1 MEKINKHHFI
11 LQLRNACVSCIS
23 SSVDIYTAF
32 KQEAVSLCNVISIA
46 NVLCVKFESVEHGID
61 LALQDLVVDG
71 V

>member
-1 MEKINKHHFI
+1 M
-11 LQLRNACVSCIS
+11 SCIS
-23 SSVDIYTAF
+23 SSVDIYAPF
-32 KQEAVSLCNVISIA
+32 KHEAVSLCNAISIA